1 MNIIFLDIANSNS
14 SIMKKK
20 RIPLWLKIIIGMVL
34 GVVWGL
40 VAVFTDLKEF
50 TLDWIK
56 PFGTIFLNLLKLI
69 AVPLIFVSLVKGISS
84 LTDISRLSRM
94 GLKTIGLYLI
104 STLIATTLGLG
115 LVNLLEPGNTF
126 PEEKQT
132 ELQER
137 YEVDIE
143 EKELSAEQV
152 KEQSPLQFLV
162 DMVPPNI
169 VEAASNNRNMLQ
181 IIFFAILFAIA
192 MVMIPTEKIQTVK
205 DFFDGFNEVI
215 LKIIDFIMAFA
226 PYGVF
231 ALMAALIVEFSGDAD
246 LFLALANY
254 AGVVVL
260 GLFLI
265 ILLVYPFFIR
275 IMAGVKYRDFFRAIF
290 PAQMFAFTT
299 SSSAATLPVTMRQ
312 TQNELGVSKT
322 VSNFVLPIGVT
333 INMDGTSCYQAIAA
347 VFIAQVFGL
356 DLTLAQQVTI
366 VLTATLSSIG
376 TPGVPGGS
384 IIMLVIVLSSV
395 GLPAAGL
402 ALILGIDRPLDML
415 RTVVNITGDST
426 ISTIVSKSEGDLNYP
441 PEKPEAA

>member
-1 MNIIFLDIANSNS
+1 
-14 SIMKKK
+14 MKMKN
-20 RIPLWLKIIIGMVL
+20 IPLWVKIILGMVI
-34 GVVWGL
+34 GVIWGL
-40 VAVFTDLKEF
+40 IAVFAGLKEF

-84 LTDISRLSRM
+84 LTDISRLSRL
-94 GLKTIGLYLI
+94 GIKTIGLYLI

-115 LVNLLEPGNTF
+115 LVNMLEPGDTF
-126 PEEKQT
+126 PKERQT

-143 EKELSAEQV
+143 EKELSAEKV

-162 DMVPPNI
+162 DMVPKNI
-169 VEAASNNRNMLQ
+169 VNAASNNRNMLQ

-192 MVMIPTEKIQTVK
+192 MVMIPSEKITTVK
-205 DFFDGFNEVI
+205 NFFDGFNEVI

-226 PYGVF
+226 PIGVF
-231 ALMAALIVEFSGDAD
+231 ALLAALIVEFSGDVD
-246 LFLALANY
+246 LFVALANY
-254 AGVVVL
+254 AATVIL
-260 GLFLI
+260 GLFVM
-265 ILLVYPFFIR
+265 ILVVYPFFIY
-275 IMAGVKYRDFFRAIF
+275 ILAGVKYRDFFRAIF

-299 SSSAATLPVTMRQ
+299 SSSAATLPVTLRR
-312 TQNELGVSKT
+312 TQEELGVSKT

-356 DLTLAQQVTI
+356 DLTLAQQLTI

-402 ALILGIDRPLDML
+402 ALILGIDRPLDMI
-415 RTVVNITGDST
+415 RTAVNVTGDST
-426 ISTIVSKSEGDLNYP
+426 VSTIVSKTEGDLEYP
-441 PEKPEAA
+441 PKKTEAA

>member
-1 MNIIFLDIANSNS
+1 
-14 SIMKKK
+14 MKK
-20 RIPLWLKIIIGMVL
+20 RFPLWLKIILGMIV
-34 GVVWGL
+34 GVIWGL
-40 VAVFTDLKEF
+40 IAVFTGLKEF

-94 GLKTIGLYLI
+94 GLKTIGLYI
-104 STLIATTLGLG
+104 GSTIIATTLGLG

-126 PEEKQT
+126 PEDKQT

-137 YEVDIE
+137 YEVDIK
-143 EKELSAEQV
+143 EKEISAEKV
-152 KEQSPLQFLV
+152 KESSPLQFLV
-162 DMVPPNI
+162 DMVPKNI
-169 VEAASNNRNMLQ
+169 IKASSDNSKMLQ

-192 MVMIPTEKIQTVK
+192 MVLIPSEKIKTVK
-205 DFFDGFNEVI
+205 SFIDGLNEII
-215 LKIIDFIMAFA
+215 LKIIDFIMKFA

-231 ALMAALIVEFSGDAD
+231 ALLAALIVEFSGDTD
-246 LFLALANY
+246 LFVALANY
-254 AGVVVL
+254 AGTVIL
-260 GLFLI
+260 GLFII
-265 ILLVYPFFIR
+265 ILFVYPFFIR
-275 IMAGVKYRDFFRAIF
+275 LLAGVKYKDFFRAIF
-290 PAQMFAFTT
+290 PAQMVAFTT
-299 SSSAATLPVTMRQ
+299 SSSAATLPVTLQQ
-312 TQNELGVSKT
+312 TTNKLGVSKT
-322 VSNFVLPIGVT
+322 VANFVLPVGVT

-356 DLTLAQQVTI
+356 DLTLTQQLTV

-426 ISTIVSKSEGDLNYP
+426 ISTVVSKSEGDLNYP
-441 PEKPEAA
+441 VKDVQSS

>member
-1 MNIIFLDIANSNS
+1 MNV
-14 SIMKKK
+14 MKLKNM
-20 RIPLWLKIIIGMVL
+20 PLWVKIIIGMVL
-34 GVVWGL
+34 GVIWGL
-40 VAVFTDLKEF
+40 IAVLIDLKEF

-94 GLKTIGLYLI
+94 GLKTIVFYLI
-104 STLIATTLGLG
+104 STIIATTIGLG
-115 LVNLLEPGNTF
+115 LVNMLKPGDTF
-126 PEEKQT
+126 PKEKQV

-137 YEVDIE
+137 YEVDIK
-143 EKELSAEQV
+143 EKEISAEQM
-152 KEQSPLQFLV
+152 KEGSPLQFLV
-162 DMVPPNI
+162 DMVPENI
-169 VEAASNNRNMLQ
+169 VAAASNNRNMLQ
-181 IIFFAILFAIA
+181 IIFFAIIFAIA
-192 MVMIPTEKIQTVK
+192 MVMIPGENIKTLKGFI
-205 DFFDGFNEVI
+205 DGLNEVI
-215 LKIIDFIMAFA
+215 LKIIDFIMKFA

-231 ALMAALIVEFSGDAD
+231 ALLAALIVEFSGDAD
-246 LFLALANY
+246 LFVALANY

-260 GLFLI
+260 GLFII
-265 ILLVYPFFIR
+265 ILVVYPTFIR
-275 IMAGVKYRDFFRAIF
+275 LMAGVKYRDFFRAIF

-312 TQNELGVSKT
+312 TTQKLGVSET
-322 VSNFVLPIGVT
+322 VADFVLPVGVT

-356 DLTLAQQVTI
+356 DLTLSQQLII

-426 ISTIVSKSEGDLNYP
+426 VSTIVSKTEGDLNYP
-441 PEKPEAA
+441 PEPVEA